1 MDINKMA
8 QFARLQREA
17 EEEPP
22 IPAANNHSSPDHA
35 QLEEIFIPIEDD
47 EPSELPDDGYSAV
60 SDAEE
65 ETQPPAEATAFVEET
80 LEQESIESIISKCFT
95 DEKAYNIELERLLPL
110 RSPIFTDGG
119 DISGLCSSIARVG
132 ITEPLLVRSVG
143 NGEYEILSGNRR
155 RAAAEQ
161 LMWVKVPCRIGD
173 GNLITDEYAK
183 RIVVETNRQRFPA
196 LTLSEQIQVSAIL
209 GKRAEKEL
217 NISQEQAE
225 RFSRLNALERDF
237 LVMLDSGA
245 INMTAAETLE
255 ELNSDTQKL
264 LLNVLKQHPEMKLTP
279 SNIKDLSNADGLN
292 EGKII
297 EILKP
302 KPPVMVSVPAELI
315 TEFMD
320 GKSPEELTEIVT
332 AAIRRYFSNGE

>member
-22 IPAANNHSSPDHA
+22 IPDAEKHLSPVHA
-35 QLEEIFIPIEDD
+35 QPEEIFIPIEDD

-65 ETQPPAEATAFVEET
+65 ESQPPAEATAFIEDT
-80 LEQESIESIISKCFT
+80 PEQESLESIIAKCFT

-155 RAAAEQ
+155 RSAAEQ

-183 RIVVETNRQRFPA
+183 RIVVETNPQRFPV

-209 GKRAEKEL
+209 GRRAAKEL
-217 NISQEQAE
+217 NISREQAE
-225 RFSRLNALERDF
+225 RFSRLSGLERDF

-245 INMTAAETLE
+245 INMTAAETLPR
-255 ELNSDTQKL
+255 
-264 LLNVLKQHPEMKLTP
+264 PEH
-279 SNIKDLSNADGLN
+279 
-292 EGKII
+292 
-297 EILKP
+297 
-302 KPPVMVSVPAELI
+302 V
-315 TEFMD
+315 
-320 GKSPEELTEIVT
+320 
-332 AAIRRYFSNGE
+332 RYY